1 MKSKIMVAVGAFAL
15 CTGSVSWAAGV
26 DAAAA
31 EALMKK
37 SGCGKCHSVSA
48 KKEGPAYKETA
59 AKLKGKA
66 GAEDELFK
74 HLTTNPKVKVEHT
87 ASGQKIFRI
96 TEGIVVEGKI
106 QKPNAFYVLQRS
118 SMDYDWES
126 LKQDFL
132 PKILQAASH
141 HPF

>member
-1 MKSKIMVAVGAFAL
+1 MKRFIVLISCMLLEQIAVAQETQGAA
-15 CTGSVSWAAGV
+15 
-26 DAAAA
+26 
-31 EALMKK
+31 
-37 SGCGKCHSVSA
+37 
-48 KKEGPAYKETA
+48 
-59 AKLKGKA
+59 
-66 GAEDELFK
+66 
-74 HLTTNPKVKVEHT
+74 PKVKVERS

-96 TEGIVVEGKI
+96 TEGIVVEGRI

-132 PKILQAASH
+132 PKIIEATGK

>member
-1 MKSKIMVAVGAFAL
+1 MIRSGILAVAAWLAL
-15 CTGSVSWAAGV
+15 AAPVARAG
-26 DAAAA
+26 DPPAEGAAA
-31 EALMKK
+31 
-37 SGCGKCHSVSA
+37 
-48 KKEGPAYKETA
+48 
-59 AKLKGKA
+59 
-66 GAEDELFK
+66 
-74 HLTTNPKVKVEHT
+74 PKVKVERS

-118 SMDYDWES
+118 AIDYDWES

-132 PKILQAASH
+132 PKILEATSH

>member
-1 MKSKIMVAVGAFAL
+1 MKRAL
-15 CTGSVSWAAGV
+15 LASMLLFSTV
-26 DAAAA
+26 AAAQ
-31 EALMKK
+31 EQ
-37 SGCGKCHSVSA
+37 
-48 KKEGPAYKETA
+48 PATA
-59 AKLKGKA
+59 A
-66 GAEDELFK
+66 
-74 HLTTNPKVKVEHT
+74 PKVKVERS

-132 PKILQAASH
+132 PKILQAASR

>member
-1 MKSKIMVAVGAFAL
+1 MMKRAAVLAFL
-15 CTGSVSWAAGV
+15 L
-26 DAAAA
+26 AAAA
-31 EALMKK
+31 AVAVAVAP
-37 SGCGKCHSVSA
+37 SVA
-48 KKEGPAYKETA
+48 WADDPPPPADA
-59 AKLKGKA
+59 QPVS
-66 GAEDELFK
+66 
-74 HLTTNPKVKVEHT
+74 PKVKVERT

-132 PKILQAASH
+132 PKILQATGK

>member
-1 MKSKIMVAVGAFAL
+1 MTRTILALSFLVAAPAL
-15 CTGSVSWAAGV
+15 ADDAPPQQEAA
-26 DAAAA
+26 
-31 EALMKK
+31 
-37 SGCGKCHSVSA
+37 
-48 KKEGPAYKETA
+48 
-59 AKLKGKA
+59 
-66 GAEDELFK
+66 
-74 HLTTNPKVKVEHT
+74 PKVKVERS

-118 SMDYDWES
+118 SMDYDWET

-132 PKILQAASH
+132 PKILQATGK

>member
-1 MKSKIMVAVGAFAL
+1 MIRYLVVL
-15 CTGSVSWAAGV
+15 
-26 DAAAA
+26 
-31 EALMKK
+31 
-37 SGCGKCHSVSA
+37 
-48 KKEGPAYKETA
+48 TA
-59 AKLKGKA
+59 ALLAPGMA
-66 GAEDELFK
+66 SAQDA
-74 HLTTNPKVKVEHT
+74 TAQPPPKVKVERS

-132 PKILQAASH
+132 PKILQAAGQ

>member
-1 MKSKIMVAVGAFAL
+1 MTRAIVASILVSLDGRRARWRRSK
-15 CTGSVSWAAGV
+15 AARQP
-26 DAAAA
+26 
-31 EALMKK
+31 
-37 SGCGKCHSVSA
+37 SA
-48 KKEGPAYKETA
+48 TA
-59 AKLKGKA
+59 A
-66 GAEDELFK
+66 
-74 HLTTNPKVKVEHT
+74 PKVKVERS

>member
-1 MKSKIMVAVGAFAL
+1 MSRTLIVAMTVFGFAL
-15 CTGSVSWAAGV
+15 SAFGQARPQQPAPATPPTPATSDAGQQAA
-26 DAAAA
+26 
-31 EALMKK
+31 
-37 SGCGKCHSVSA
+37 
-48 KKEGPAYKETA
+48 
-59 AKLKGKA
+59 
-66 GAEDELFK
+66 
-74 HLTTNPKVKVEHT
+74 PKVKVERS

-132 PKILQAASH
+132 PKILQAASR

>member
-1 MKSKIMVAVGAFAL
+1 MKRAMVMAMLAFS
-15 CTGSVSWAAGV
+15 SVAWAQ
-26 DAAAA
+26 AAQDQP
-31 EALMKK
+31 
-37 SGCGKCHSVSA
+37 SA
-48 KKEGPAYKETA
+48 TA
-59 AKLKGKA
+59 A
-66 GAEDELFK
+66 
-74 HLTTNPKVKVEHT
+74 PKVKVERS

-118 SMDYDWES
+118 GIDYDWES

-132 PKILQAASH
+132 PKILQAASK

>member
-1 MKSKIMVAVGAFAL
+1 MKPSRTAAMAMLLAGAMSTSGVALAQ
-15 CTGSVSWAAGV
+15 
-26 DAAAA
+26 DEAAAA
-31 EALMKK
+31 A
-37 SGCGKCHSVSA
+37 
-48 KKEGPAYKETA
+48 
-59 AKLKGKA
+59 
-66 GAEDELFK
+66 
-74 HLTTNPKVKVEHT
+74 PKVKVERS

-96 TEGIVVEGKI
+96 TEGIVVEGRI

-132 PKILQAASH
+132 PKILEATGK

>member
-1 MKSKIMVAVGAFAL
+1 MRSILLAALVFPALAFAQ
-15 CTGSVSWAAGV
+15 
-26 DAAAA
+26 DAT
-31 EALMKK
+31 
-37 SGCGKCHSVSA
+37 SQG
-48 KKEGPAYKETA
+48 
-59 AKLKGKA
+59 
-66 GAEDELFK
+66 
-74 HLTTNPKVKVEHT
+74 PKVKVERS

>member
-1 MKSKIMVAVGAFAL
+1 MKRAMLTAMMLFSSVALAQAPTDQSGAAP
-15 CTGSVSWAAGV
+15 
-26 DAAAA
+26 
-31 EALMKK
+31 
-37 SGCGKCHSVSA
+37 SA
-48 KKEGPAYKETA
+48 TA
-59 AKLKGKA
+59 A
-66 GAEDELFK
+66 
-74 HLTTNPKVKVEHT
+74 PKVKVERS

>member
-1 MKSKIMVAVGAFAL
+1 MKRAILFLLACASAGVSVRAFAE
-15 CTGSVSWAAGV
+15 GAA
-26 DAAAA
+26 
-31 EALMKK
+31 
-37 SGCGKCHSVSA
+37 
-48 KKEGPAYKETA
+48 
-59 AKLKGKA
+59 
-66 GAEDELFK
+66 
-74 HLTTNPKVKVEHT
+74 PKVKVERT

-132 PKILQAASH
+132 PKILQATGK

>member
-1 MKSKIMVAVGAFAL
+1 MRNGLVFALSIWSMGAFAQEQ
-15 CTGSVSWAAGV
+15 GGAG
-26 DAAAA
+26 
-31 EALMKK
+31 
-37 SGCGKCHSVSA
+37 
-48 KKEGPAYKETA
+48 
-59 AKLKGKA
+59 
-66 GAEDELFK
+66 
-74 HLTTNPKVKVEHT
+74 PKVKVERS

-132 PKILQAASH
+132 PKILQAASR

>member
-1 MKSKIMVAVGAFAL
+1 MKRLILGATLFSTLAVAQTAPAPAPGD
-15 CTGSVSWAAGV
+15 TQQSAA
-26 DAAAA
+26 
-31 EALMKK
+31 
-37 SGCGKCHSVSA
+37 
-48 KKEGPAYKETA
+48 
-59 AKLKGKA
+59 
-66 GAEDELFK
+66 
-74 HLTTNPKVKVEHT
+74 PKVKVERS

>member
-1 MKSKIMVAVGAFAL
+1 MMRRFFCSAAFRLLLCSAACAALVGAAQ
-15 CTGSVSWAAGV
+15 AQE
-26 DAAAA
+26 DAAA
-31 EALMKK
+31 
-37 SGCGKCHSVSA
+37 G
-48 KKEGPAYKETA
+48 TA
-59 AKLKGKA
+59 A
-66 GAEDELFK
+66 
-74 HLTTNPKVKVEHT
+74 PKVKVERT
-87 ASGQKIFRI
+87 SSGQKIFRI

-132 PKILQAASH
+132 PKILQAASN

>member
-1 MKSKIMVAVGAFAL
+1 MMRRLALLATLGTLPALAQDAPPVAA
-15 CTGSVSWAAGV
+15 
-26 DAAAA
+26 
-31 EALMKK
+31 
-37 SGCGKCHSVSA
+37 
-48 KKEGPAYKETA
+48 
-59 AKLKGKA
+59 
-66 GAEDELFK
+66 
-74 HLTTNPKVKVEHT
+74 PKVKVERS

-132 PKILQAASH
+132 PKILQATGK

>member
-1 MKSKIMVAVGAFAL
+1 MNASRYASWV
-15 CTGSVSWAAGV
+15 CTLFLAA
-26 DAAAA
+26 AAAA
-31 EALMKK
+31 EEAPP
-37 SGCGKCHSVSA
+37 SA
-48 KKEGPAYKETA
+48 AS
-59 AKLKGKA
+59 
-66 GAEDELFK
+66 
-74 HLTTNPKVKVEHT
+74 PKVKVERS

-126 LKQDFL
+126 LRQDFL
-132 PKILQAASH
+132 PRILQAASH

>member
-1 MKSKIMVAVGAFAL
+1 MRRAILAATFFSTVALAQVN
-15 CTGSVSWAAGV
+15 
-26 DAAAA
+26 
-31 EALMKK
+31 
-37 SGCGKCHSVSA
+37 
-48 KKEGPAYKETA
+48 TA
-59 AKLKGKA
+59 APPPAPGDA
-66 GAEDELFK
+66 QQTAA
-74 HLTTNPKVKVEHT
+74 PKVKVERS

-132 PKILQAASH
+132 PKIMQAASH

>member
-1 MKSKIMVAVGAFAL
+1 MQRLVAIAVSLVAGGAYAQE
-15 CTGSVSWAAGV
+15 AA
-26 DAAAA
+26 
-31 EALMKK
+31 
-37 SGCGKCHSVSA
+37 
-48 KKEGPAYKETA
+48 PA
-59 AKLKGKA
+59 
-66 GAEDELFK
+66 
-74 HLTTNPKVKVEHT
+74 PKVKVERS

-132 PKILQAASH
+132 PKILQAAGQ

>member
-1 MKSKIMVAVGAFAL
+1 MRRALFAAIL
-15 CTGSVSWAAGV
+15 FFSTV
-26 DAAAA
+26 AAAQ
-31 EALMKK
+31 EQ
-37 SGCGKCHSVSA
+37 
-48 KKEGPAYKETA
+48 PAGTA
-59 AKLKGKA
+59 A
-66 GAEDELFK
+66 
-74 HLTTNPKVKVEHT
+74 PKVKVERS

-132 PKILQAASH
+132 PKIMQAASH

>member
-1 MKSKIMVAVGAFAL
+1 MKRVMIVAALLCSTGA
-15 CTGSVSWAAGV
+15 WAQ
-26 DAAAA
+26 DAAQ
-31 EALMKK
+31 
-37 SGCGKCHSVSA
+37 GSA
-48 KKEGPAYKETA
+48 P
-59 AKLKGKA
+59 
-66 GAEDELFK
+66 
-74 HLTTNPKVKVEHT
+74 PKVKVERS

>member
-1 MKSKIMVAVGAFAL
+1 MRGLLIAMVIGSSVVAL
-15 CTGSVSWAAGV
+15 AQESPEAAAG
-26 DAAAA
+26 AA
-31 EALMKK
+31 
-37 SGCGKCHSVSA
+37 
-48 KKEGPAYKETA
+48 
-59 AKLKGKA
+59 
-66 GAEDELFK
+66 
-74 HLTTNPKVKVEHT
+74 PKVKVERS

-126 LKQDFL
+126 LKTDFL
-132 PKILQAASH
+132 PKILEATGH

>member
-1 MKSKIMVAVGAFAL
+1 MMRATMAAAILCFSTVALAQ
-15 CTGSVSWAAGV
+15 
-26 DAAAA
+26 DAAQPAA
-31 EALMKK
+31 
-37 SGCGKCHSVSA
+37 
-48 KKEGPAYKETA
+48 
-59 AKLKGKA
+59 
-66 GAEDELFK
+66 
-74 HLTTNPKVKVEHT
+74 PKVKVERS

-132 PKILQAASH
+132 PKILQAASR

>member
-1 MKSKIMVAVGAFAL
+1 MRALLRIFAGLAAAALVYITASAAFAQ
-15 CTGSVSWAAGV
+15 
-26 DAAAA
+26 DAAAP
-31 EALMKK
+31 
-37 SGCGKCHSVSA
+37 G
-48 KKEGPAYKETA
+48 A
-59 AKLKGKA
+59 A
-66 GAEDELFK
+66 
-74 HLTTNPKVKVEHT
+74 PKVKVERT

-96 TEGIVVEGKI
+96 TEGIVVEGRI

-132 PKILQAASH
+132 PKILDAAGK

>member
-1 MKSKIMVAVGAFAL
+1 MKRVI
-15 CTGSVSWAAGV
+15 WAAM
-26 DAAAA
+26 
-31 EALMKK
+31 LCL
-37 SGCGKCHSVSA
+37 SSVTVA
-48 KKEGPAYKETA
+48 QETPPATA
-59 AKLKGKA
+59 A
-66 GAEDELFK
+66 
-74 HLTTNPKVKVEHT
+74 PKVKVERS

>member
-1 MKSKIMVAVGAFAL
+1 MKRVAIAAL
-15 CTGSVSWAAGV
+15 VMLSS
-26 DAAAA
+26 
-31 EALMKK
+31 
-37 SGCGKCHSVSA
+37 
-48 KKEGPAYKETA
+48 TA
-59 AKLKGKA
+59 ALA
-66 GAEDELFK
+66 QEADQQSAA
-74 HLTTNPKVKVEHT
+74 PKVKVERS